1 MPHDLATEEPC
12 PLLVVDDDAL
22 FLRTFAANLVAGGY
36 LPHCFT
42 DPQAALLAIQD
53 GSVEVAACVLD
64 LDMPGID
71 GLQFLQTLRESG
83 RSPPVI
89 FVTAHSEHVYE
100 DEALRLG
107 AVDFVDKSRGPAII
121 LRRIALALKG
131 RADTQAGP
139 LAADLHVGALLLQ
152 PAARRVDW
160 RGVEVPLS
168 RTEFAVLLLLAGRA
182 GQPVGYRE
190 IYDVV
195 KGEGFVAGPGEAGYR
210 GNVRATIKRIRRK
223 FEGLD
228 PGFSALINH
237 PGYGYA
243 WEGA

>member
-89 FVTAHSEHVYE
+89 FVTAHSEHVC
-100 DEALRLG
+100 AW
-107 AVDFVDKSRGPAII
+107 APPTSWTKAAAPQSFCAASRW
-121 LRRIALALKG
+121 
-131 RADTQAGP
+131 
-139 LAADLHVGALLLQ
+139 H
-152 PAARRVDW
+152 
-160 RGVEVPLS
+160 
-168 RTEFAVLLLLAGRA
+168 
-182 GQPVGYRE
+182 
-190 IYDVV
+190 
-195 KGEGFVAGPGEAGYR
+195 
-210 GNVRATIKRIRRK
+210 
-223 FEGLD
+223 
-228 PGFSALINH
+228 
-237 PGYGYA
+237 
-243 WEGA
+243 